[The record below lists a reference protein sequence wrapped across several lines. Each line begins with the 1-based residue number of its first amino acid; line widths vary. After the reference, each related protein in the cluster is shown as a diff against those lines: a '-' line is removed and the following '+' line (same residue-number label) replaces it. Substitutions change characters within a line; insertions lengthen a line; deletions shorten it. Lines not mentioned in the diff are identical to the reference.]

1 MYPSTYLIA
10 TFPYKTIYYFETA
23 NNDLVF
29 VKHHVYSASFAV
41 HFKLRPTLY
50 SRAYQVNYS
59 HFQQYFSYI
68 LAVSFIGGGNWRTWK
83 KTPICRKSLADFPVS
98 F

>member
-59 HFQQYFSYI
+59 ITLNTLTVCSSYI
-68 LAVSFIGGGNWRTWK
+68 MMNGY
-83 KTPICRKSLADFPVS
+83 
-98 F
+98 